1 MHESESAHSGG
12 LESVMVREIDHT
24 AEESTKLAV
33 TGPTS
38 GNWKPCKV
46 RIEQRRENPL
56 TSI

>member
-46 RIEQRRENPL
+46 RIE
-56 TSI
+56 